1 MSVTKYLL
9 TLCTHNNH
17 IPTVY
22 KKNVGEIFCLFK
34 TTSDSISFL
43 EYLNQQHRNIK
54 FTVEH
59 KIEGNLPFFVILI
72 DKSQGNRP
80 VTSIHRK
87 ETFTGLMTNYLS
99 YIPLSYKLALVKT
112 VIHTTFSTCNSW
124 KKFHFDVKKTQIFI
138 TKESIPSKNN
148 GS

>member
-22 KKNVGEIFCLFK
+22 KKNFGEIFCLFK

-59 KIEGNLPFFVILI
+59 EIEDNLLFLVILI

-87 ETFTGLMTNYLS
+87 ETFTDLMTNYLS

-112 VIHTTFSTCNSW
+112 VIHTIFSTCNSW
-124 KKFHFDVKKTQIFI
+124 KKFHFDVKKLKYLLQKNLF
-138 TKESIPSKNN
+138 PPKNN